1 MFSYTILSEHL
12 KRATELKKQEGKI
25 FKLVLDNKVIKD
37 LIVRLNTEEQLGRD
51 KTDSLGAHLGTY
63 SFATEQISKGK
74 KKQGEFIDLKDTGEF
89 WASWKVKVLQKFISI
104 DANPIKEGNNLFDD
118 YGEEILGLTD
128 ENLQILI
135 DETKGLFIDYY
146 RQNL

>member
-1 MFSYTILSEHL
+1 M
-12 KRATELKKQEGKI
+12 
-25 FKLVLDNKVIKD
+25 
-37 LIVRLNTEEQLGRD
+37 RLNTEEQLGRD